1 MSRKFTIRT
10 RLIFTCLR
18 WTLYRLPC
26 RLIQEPAPAP
36 PSPPRYFTSG
46 APSHSAGGTSP
57 VSRPLSEV
65 INSPSPFRLHVL
77 GLLLSSWSSLPCL
90 SQGPRDFLAFPF
102 PSHLHPPSLFP
113 LLPPSPPPF
122 QLGRSGAHH
131 SLSQPHR
138 YFRFWTTTRI
148 SLALSS
154 PLLSRVDNL
163 ASPPTRPQYMFIFSS
178 SFSALK
184 RSRPFSRR
192 GARFL
197 SLFYNSPPPF
207 FPLTFSLPICL
218 FGPRLRASSRI
229 HSTLGG
235 ILSLFS
241 PSPRVS
247 FLHATRRNSLRLAL
261 SGCRVLA

>member
-1 MSRKFTIRT
+1 MSFPGPP
-10 RLIFTCLR
+10 
-18 WTLYRLPC
+18 RLPC
-26 RLIQEPAPAP
+26 IPLSF
-36 PSPPRYFTSG
+36 PSPP
-46 APSHSAGGTSP
+46 
-57 VSRPLSEV
+57 
-65 INSPSPFRLHVL
+65 
-77 GLLLSSWSSLPCL
+77 
-90 SQGPRDFLAFPF
+90 
-102 PSHLHPPSLFP
+102 
-113 LLPPSPPPF
+113 
-122 QLGRSGAHH
+122 
-131 SLSQPHR
+131 
-138 YFRFWTTTRI
+138 
-148 SLALSS
+148 SLALSTS
-154 PLLSRVDNL
+154 TPVPATFPTWAQRGPSFAQPTPSLLPLLDDNAHFLGSLVPSSL
-163 ASPPTRPQYMFIFSS
+163 AGRQPCLAPDKAPIYVYFFVLVLRT
-178 SFSALK
+178 K